1 MAPASQGARRQPDTE
16 FQQPYAVQ
24 PRGSAFGVWLLRRL
38 GWRVHFDGLPTQQGV
53 LLVYPHTSNW
63 DFVVLVLA
71 KWALGVQGSF
81 WGKGSLFDIPLLGRW
96 LRWLGGVP
104 VDQHAPQGLV
114 GQMAERMRQEKEAGR
129 YFWLAL
135 SPEGTRKARPGWR
148 TGFYRVAVQTGV
160 PVGLIRLDFGQ
171 REVSAVDFFYLSG
184 DEAHDMARLA
194 AVFQGVQGL
203 RPALASPIRL
213 MGKETV

>member
-1 MAPASQGARRQPDTE
+1 MGERHIADSE
-16 FQQPYAVQ
+16 FAQPYPVR
-24 PRGSAFGVWLLRRL
+24 PRGHAWGAWLLRRL

-63 DFVVLVLA
+63 DFVMLVLA
-71 KWALGVQGSF
+71 KWALGVQGFF
-81 WGKGSLFDIPLLGRW
+81 WGKGSLFGIPLFGRW

-114 GQMAERMRQEKEAGR
+114 GQMVERMRQEKAAGR

-148 TGFYRVAVQTGV
+148 TGFYRVALQTGV
-160 PVGLIRLDFGQ
+160 PIGLVRLDFAQ
-171 REVSAVDFFYLSG
+171 RVIDAVDFFYLSG
-184 DEAHDMARLA
+184 NEAQDMARIA
-194 AVFQGVQGL
+194 AVYEGVQGYH
-203 RPALASPIRL
+203 PSQASPIVL
-213 MGKETV
+213 MYKDQP